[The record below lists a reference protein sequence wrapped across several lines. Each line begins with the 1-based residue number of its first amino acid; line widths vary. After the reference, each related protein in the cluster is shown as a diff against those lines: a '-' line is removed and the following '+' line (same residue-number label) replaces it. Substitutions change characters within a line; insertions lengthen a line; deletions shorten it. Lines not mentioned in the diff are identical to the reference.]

1 MNRNNNDNNKNSTAI
16 LLANLKAQF
25 QVDLTS
31 YKQAVANYMA
41 VLQKDSSP
49 YILIGAGTDGNLY
62 VKQSLDG
69 SDGWGL
75 VNDNS
80 QGLVRS
86 VCTGIDGHTI
96 YGTNSNNDMIYKTNW
111 DSPTWAFHSSY
122 GKGKFQGVASC
133 PDGTL
138 LGVGMDNKLYQIRSD
153 GNWTNVKSSTTSSAM
168 NFAGNGCCRFDGW
181 QAKGMGSVTEDS
193 CKKSCLDDDTCVAAD
208 MARPNSSD
216 EYDCYNFSETTA
228 GGVSTLVPQ
237 CGTTDPTQKCFKKDK
252 GTTDDEYITGVA
264 IAPDGSV
271 FVSGFQNQVWKKN
284 SYQDLPSQSWLPQS
298 SCCIT
303 ALTIPLDG
311 TFIGIGMD
319 SQIYTKDSYKDLT
332 TPWKGPYGSSCCV
345 VSVTTVA
352 KNTKMVSTQ
361 SQTYWGKGQ
370 VGTQGVNTNVTTV
383 GDCVALCSSTTGC
396 SGATFNP
403 IDHGQPMC
411 WLRTGDS
418 DIGPGLYNDYAIV
431 PETKKYL
438 EAMKSINTKLN
449 DTNQQIMDLTMGG
462 QGEYAGI
469 SGQSS
474 NNHMDLTQN
483 YKVLQK
489 EREKINDML
498 KKFDDLDESQV
509 DTSLSTT
516 QHYYTFI
523 LLSVIAVAIGF
534 VLYSF
539 SGAASKPASIFP
551 IIQQGGKRSAG
562 FIFFAIILILIIVVV
577 LFIKSGKLLQ

>member
-1 MNRNNNDNNKNSTAI
+1 MNNNKNNNNDNNKNSTAI

-31 YKQAVANYMA
+31 YKQAVSDYMA
-41 VLQKDSSP
+41 VLQKDTAP
-49 YILIGAGTDGNLY
+49 YLIIGVGVNGYLN
-62 VKQSLDG
+62 VKQSLDEPWQQVDDRSNG
-69 SDGWGL
+69 RI
-75 VNDNS
+75 
-80 QGLVRS
+80 RS
-86 VCTGIDGHTI
+86 VCTGIDGKTI
-96 YGTNSNNDMIYKTNW
+96 YGTNLDNDMVHKSSW
-111 DSPTWAFHSSY
+111 HSPIWLYYHSHD
-122 GKGKFQGVASC
+122 KDTPRGKFKSVAAC
-133 PDGTL
+133 PDGTF
-138 LGVGMDNKLYQIRSD
+138 LGVGMDNTLYQIRSD
-153 GNWTNVKSSTTSSAM
+153 GNFTSVKTSV
-168 NFAGNGCCRFDGW
+168 NDGENE
-181 QAKGMGSVTEDS
+181 V
-193 CKKSCLDDDTCVAAD
+193 
-208 MARPNSSD
+208 
-216 EYDCYNFSETTA
+216 
-228 GGVSTLVPQ
+228 
-237 CGTTDPTQKCFKKDK
+237 
-252 GTTDDEYITGVA
+252 GVA
-264 IAPDGSV
+264 VGLDGSV
-271 FVSGFQNQVWKKN
+271 FVCNGNGDVYKKN
-284 SYQDLPSQSWLPQS
+284 SYQNLPSQSWQGQPGG
-298 SCCIT
+298 CCIK
-303 ALTIPLDG
+303 AMTIAPDG
-311 TFIGIGMD
+311 TFIGIGTD
-319 SQIYTKDSYKDLT
+319 NKLYTKDSYNDLT
-332 TPWKGPYGSSCCV
+332 TGWNGPHNSSCCV
-345 VSVTTVA
+345 VSVATVA
-352 KNTKMVSTQ
+352 KNPKMVSTQ

-370 VGTQGVNTNVTTV
+370 LGTQGVNTNVTTV
-383 GDCVALCSSTTGC
+383 DDCVALCSKTTGC

-403 IDHGQPMC
+403 TDHGQPMC

-418 DIGPGLYNDYAIV
+418 DIGPGLYNDYSIV

-462 QGEYAGI
+462 QGEYAGLT
-469 SGQSS
+469 GQSS

>member
-31 YKQAVANYMA
+31 YKQAVADYMT
-41 VLQKDSSP
+41 VLEKESDTNPCDSYKSDSIGLSQKCYNKIWKDQGCTTQPQDVNSP
-49 YILIGAGTDGNLY
+49 YPKTLTIEGLVHDSYLWATINDDVHRQGCYGTSTTFTPHTSPTYPNSSEYMIIGVGTNGFLY
-62 VKQSLDG
+62 SKQSLDESDTWQLVQTDDANG
-69 SDGWGL
+69 SL
-75 VNDNS
+75 
-80 QGLVRS
+80 RS
-86 VCTGIDGHTI
+86 VCTGIDGKTL
-96 YGTNSNNDMIYKTNW
+96 YCTNSNNQIYYKSSW
-111 DSPTWAFHSSY
+111 DYHTWTLFNT
-122 GKGKFQGVASC
+122 GGGLFKGVAAC

-138 LGVGMDNKLYQIRSD
+138 LGVGLDNVLYQIRSD
-153 GNWTNVKSSTTSSAM
+153 GSYTNVKTNPA
-168 NFAGNGCCRFDGW
+168 DGESLI
-181 QAKGMGSVTEDS
+181 SV
-193 CKKSCLDDDTCVAAD
+193 V
-208 MARPNSSD
+208 
-216 EYDCYNFSETTA
+216 
-228 GGVSTLVPQ
+228 V
-237 CGTTDPTQKCFKKDK
+237 
-252 GTTDDEYITGVA
+252 
-264 IAPDGSV
+264 APDGSV
-271 FVSGFQNQVWKKN
+271 IVCNGAGNVYKKN
-284 SYQDLPSQSWLPQS
+284 SYQNLPSQGWQGQNA
-298 SCCIT
+298 CCIT
-303 ALTIPLDG
+303 ASTIAPDG
-311 TFIGIGMD
+311 TFIGIGM
-319 SQIYTKDSYKDLT
+319 SSSLWTKDNYTDLNT
-332 TPWKGPYGSSCCV
+332 HWKGPYGSSCCV
-345 VSVTTVA
+345 VSITTVS
-352 KNTKMVSTQ
+352 KNPKMVSIQ

-370 VGTQGVNTNVTTV
+370 LGTQGVNTNVTTV
-383 GDCVALCSSTTGC
+383 DDCVALCSTTTGC

-462 QGEYAGI
+462 QGEYAGLT
-469 SGQSS
+469 GQSS
-474 NNHMDLTQN
+474 NNHIELTQN
-483 YKVLQK
+483 YEVLQK
-489 EREKINDML
+489 EREKINNML
-498 KKFDDLDESQV
+498 TKFDDLDESQV

-539 SGAASKPASIFP
+539 SGAASQPASIFP
-551 IIQQGGKRSAG
+551 TIQQGGKRSAG

>member
-31 YKQAVANYMA
+31 YKQAVSDYMT
-41 VLQKDSSP
+41 VLQKDTSP
-49 YILIGAGTDGNLY
+49 FMIIGVGTNGFLY
-62 VKQSLDG
+62 VKHGLDE
-69 SDGWGL
+69 SATWQL

-80 QGLVRS
+80 DGKVRS

-96 YGTNSNNDMIYKTNW
+96 YCTNINNDISYKTSW
-111 DSPTWAFHSSY
+111 DAPTWAYYSHNL
-122 GKGKFQGVASC
+122 GKYKGVAAC

-138 LGVGMDNKLYQIRSD
+138 LGVGMDNTLYQIRSD
-153 GNWTNVKSSTTSSAM
+153 GSFTSVKT
-168 NFAGNGCCRFDGW
+168 G
-181 QAKGMGSVTEDS
+181 E
-193 CKKSCLDDDTCVAAD
+193 
-208 MARPNSSD
+208 
-216 EYDCYNFSETTA
+216 SE
-228 GGVSTLVPQ
+228 
-237 CGTTDPTQKCFKKDK
+237 
-252 GTTDDEYITGVA
+252 IGVA
-264 IAPDGSV
+264 IGPDGSV
-271 FVSGFQNQVWKKN
+271 FVCNGDGQVYKKN
-284 SYQDLPSQSWLPQS
+284 SYQNLQSQNWQYMPGGD
-298 SCCIT
+298 
-303 ALTIPLDG
+303 TIIAMTIAPDG
-311 TFIGIGMD
+311 TFIGIGTNNY
-319 SQIYTKDSYKDLT
+319 IYSKDSYKDLS
-332 TPWKGPYGSSCCV
+332 PGWKTYYTAGCCV
-345 VSVTTVA
+345 IGVTTVSQ
-352 KNTKMVSTQ
+352 NPKMVSTQ

-370 VGTQGVNTNVTTV
+370 LGTQGVNTNVTTV
-383 GDCVALCSSTTGC
+383 DDCVALCSKTTGC

-403 IDHGQPMC
+403 TDHGQPMC

-462 QGEYAGI
+462 QGEYAGLT
-469 SGQSS
+469 GQSS
-474 NNHMDLTQN
+474 NNHIELKQN
-483 YKVLQK
+483 YEVLQK
-489 EREKINDML
+489 EREKINKML

-551 IIQQGGKRSAG
+551 TIQQGGKRSAG